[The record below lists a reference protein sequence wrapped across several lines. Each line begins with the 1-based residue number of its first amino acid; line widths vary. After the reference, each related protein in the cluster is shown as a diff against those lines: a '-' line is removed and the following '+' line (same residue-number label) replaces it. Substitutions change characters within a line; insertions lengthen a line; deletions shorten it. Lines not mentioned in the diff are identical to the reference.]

1 MADETLK
8 PAKDCFPVLESDE
21 RKAEEVEE
29 MREIFK
35 DKADLRAAL
44 ESYFHIYDDFAEM
57 TEEEFEKGFSEFAD

>member
-1 MADETLK
+1 MIGKERASAEE
-8 PAKDCFPVLESDE
+8 CFGVDGI
-21 RKAEEVEE
+21 KAEEIDE

-57 TEEEFEKGFSEFAD
+57 PAEEFEKGFSEFAD

>member
-1 MADETLK
+1 MKD
-8 PAKDCFPVLESDE
+8 AKDCFPVLESDE

-29 MREIFK
+29 MRDIFK

-57 TEEEFEKGFSEFAD
+57 SEDEFDEGFSKFAD